1 LDGDREPQEQTM
13 AFSAYKSFG
22 ETVKAFQ
29 ISYMESNFLVDVP
42 FQVSD
47 YFVEDLTFVMREGVV
62 DNSEFAICENL
73 VYPVLKEVWKTYSSQ
88 FTLWSHQFLNC
99 NADLSGF
106 PEYILAKRSPFGK
119 VVFDQPYFLLVEA
132 KQDNFDA
139 GWGQCLAEMVAAQ
152 RLNETPD
159 IVVFGIV
166 SNGDRWQFGKLSD
179 RTFVRN
185 QTFYSIQSLDALFGA
200 VNYVFQQSAHQL
212 NQLVA

>member
-1 LDGDREPQEQTM
+1 M
-13 AFSAYKSFG
+13 AFSSYKNFG

-29 ISYMESNFLVDVP
+29 ISYTESNFLVDVP
-42 FQVSD
+42 FPISE
-47 YFVEDLTFVMREGVV
+47 YFVKDLEFVMREGIV

-88 FTLWSHQFLNC
+88 FTLWSHQFLNYD
-99 NADLSGF
+99 ADLSGF
-106 PEYILAKRSPFGK
+106 PEYILAKRSPLGK

-159 IVVFGIV
+159 IVVYGIV
-166 SNGDRWQFGKLSD
+166 SNGDRWQFGKLSGS
-179 RTFVRN
+179 TLVRN
-185 QTFYSIQSLDALFGA
+185 KTLYTIQSLDSLFGA
-200 VNYVFQQSAHQL
+200 VNYVFQQSALQLNSL
-212 NQLVA
+212 NQLVTP